1 MDASWEILAAYLIE
15 RVVSHTS
22 KVFHPLETWSLAG
35 LFAML
40 YGEHAP
46 FLERTRETMTP
57 SESLAKS
64 RAYFD
69 EATENLT
76 FEEFGWA
83 FEEIWCGVAWALNAI
98 ARPPAQHLELGLKGE
113 LPEKGSLGR
122 VLSTLSKPPAD
133 AVRVVRMLESLRER
147 IESEGERQLA
157 DEIEQVVFDAW
168 EAHDVC
174 AQRLELL
181 DPRVD
186 GAPPERK
193 LGRRTALKMLF
204 ASGAALPLAAC
215 ERPAKKGA
223 SASAKAPGAAAPG
236 ASAAVNAP
244 VEIKGIT
251 PITAMQWPTS
261 DPFLF
266 CAYHKDDYPEGNSDF
281 GPAASLAGRHI
292 GRDFEGKD
300 NWRMYH
306 GRTVPGFPRHPHRG
320 FETVT
325 VVREGMLDHSDSMGA
340 TARYGGGDV
349 QWLTAGGGIQ
359 HAEMFPL
366 LRSDRP
372 NPLEL
377 FQIWL
382 NLPRADKMVP
392 PHFTMLWNEK
402 IPRITEKDAN
412 GRATLITVAAG
423 SYKGQKPPSPPPNS
437 WGSKPES
444 DLAIWTLKM
453 DAGATFTLPE
463 VKQGTHR
470 SIYFHRGQG
479 AKVAGREVS
488 NLHRVEITS
497 AGPVSIEA
505 GSQETEILLLQGKPI
520 GEPVAKRGPF
530 VMNTQ
535 SEIKQAYMDYQR
547 TQFGG
552 WPWQG
557 SGPVHPGVKGRFA
570 KHIDGTFEEPT

>member
-1 MDASWEILAAYLIE
+1 M
-15 RVVSHTS
+15 
-22 KVFHPLETWSLAG
+22 K
-35 LFAML
+35 
-40 YGEHAP
+40 
-46 FLERTRETMTP
+46 P
-57 SESLAKS
+57 SESLATS
-64 RAYFD
+64 RSYFD

-83 FEEIWCGVAWALNAI
+83 LEEIWCGVAWALNAI
-98 ARPPAQHLELGLKGE
+98 ATPPAQTLDLGAKGQ
-113 LPEKGSLGR
+113 LPKPGSLTR
-122 VLSTLSKPPAD
+122 ILAALPDPPAE
-133 AVRVVRMLESLRER
+133 ATRVVRMLESLRQR
-147 IESEGERQLA
+147 IARDPENLPA
-157 DEIEQVVFDAW
+157 DEIEQIVFDAW
-168 EAHDVC
+168 GAHDAC

-215 ERPAKKGA
+215 ERPAQK
-223 SASAKAPGAAAPG
+223 SASAKAPATANPGAAA
-236 ASAAVNAP
+236 ATNAP
-244 VEIKGIT
+244 VDIKGIT
-251 PITAMQWPTS
+251 PIMAMQWPTS

-266 CAYHKDDYPEGNSDF
+266 CAYHKDDYPEGNADF
-281 GPAASLAGRHI
+281 GPAASLDGRHL

-325 VVREGMLDHSDSMGA
+325 VVREGLLDHADSMGA
-340 TARYGGGDV
+340 AARYGGGDV

-366 LRSDRP
+366 LRSDAP

-402 IPRITEKDAN
+402 IPRITEKDTN
-412 GRATLITVAAG
+412 NRSTQITVAAG
-423 SYKGQKPPSPPPNS
+423 SYKGQAPPSPPPNS
-437 WGSKPES
+437 WASKPES
-444 DLAIWTLKM
+444 DLAIWTLRM

-463 VKQGTHR
+463 VKSGTHR
-470 SIYFHRGQG
+470 SLYFHRGQG
-479 AKVAGREVS
+479 AKVAGREVA
-488 NLHRVEITS
+488 NLHRVEVVS
-497 AGPVSIEA
+497 AGPVVIEA
-505 GSQETEILLLQGKPI
+505 AGQETEVLLLQGKPI

-535 SEIKQAYMDYQR
+535 DEIKQAYMDYQR

-552 WPWQG
+552 WPWRG